1 MAAGPRPLTAAQG
14 GWMQREQAL
23 LGTIAT
29 VQLWADDR
37 ARGAAVLV
45 AVMGEL
51 RRIDQAYRGQRAD
64 SELAMVNTLG
74 TRQPVR
80 VSDECFRLVARAQE
94 LVRLT
99 GGAFSIGCSLA
110 LDAAA
115 SSLQIT
121 APGGRLTLEGLIG
134 GYATERAT
142 RGLARQGVP
151 HAIVSVGGCC
161 RLLGDRRGQPWTVT
175 LRDPQGRAEAA
186 AGPPLALLPL
196 QDVAVATV
204 DAPNTTGGRDDG
216 GADGLRS
223 ATVIAADGLTAA
235 ALAHA
240 AVALGMAAGMALVE
254 GHAGADAVLLDAQGR
269 LHCSSGF
276 DTLGPQQD
284 RARAR
289 A

>member
-1 MAAGPRPLTAAQG
+1 MTAGSRPLVAAQG

-45 AVMGEL
+45 AVMAEL
-51 RRIDQAYRGQRAD
+51 RRIDQAYRGERAD
-64 SELAMVNTLG
+64 SELTMVNTLG

-80 VSDECFRLVARAQE
+80 VSDECFRLVVRALE
-94 LVRLT
+94 LERLT
-99 GGAFSIGCSLA
+99 GGAFSVGCSLA
-110 LDAAA
+110 LDTAA
-115 SSLQIT
+115 SSLHIT
-121 APGGRLTLEGLIG
+121 AAGGRLTLEGLIG
-134 GYATERAT
+134 AYAAERAA
-142 RGLARQGVP
+142 RGLARQGVQ

-175 LRDPQGRAEAA
+175 LRDPQGHAETAG
-186 AGPPLALLPL
+186 GPPLALLPL

-204 DAPNTTGGRDDG
+204 HAPSAPAGSIDA
-216 GADGLRS
+216 LRS
-223 ATVIAADGLTAA
+223 ATVIAADGLSAA

-240 AVALGMAAGMALVE
+240 TLALGVVAGLALVE
-254 GHAGADAVLLDAQGR
+254 ANAGAGADAVLLDAHGR

-276 DTLGPQQD
+276 DTLNPPQD